1 MDNGGIVVGFGL
13 IKIGSGVYRRNRSV
27 DRLGEQLVV
36 DRNEKIISDIGRIA
50 LELGKSLDDE
60 RDQDGDEKRN
70 LCSI

>member
-27 DRLGEQLVV
+27 GRLGEQLVV

-60 RDQDGDEKRN
+60 RDQDGDEKRD

>member
-60 RDQDGDEKRN
+60 RDQDGDEKRD

>member
-60 RDQDGDEKRN
+60 RDQNGDEKRN
-70 LCSI
+70 LYSI